1 LVLMDACTCPEIVA
15 DIEGIA
21 KGVIH
26 VKGVHDIRLRKLGPY
41 VVGDMHIDVDG
52 TMTVK
57 EADEIRTQIE
67 EKIKEE
73 FDEIAEFKI
82 RIEPHKSEKQ
92 SNDSP
97 M

>member
-1 LVLMDACTCPEIVA
+1 
-15 DIEGIA
+15 
-21 KGVIH
+21 
-26 VKGVHDIRLRKLGPY
+26 VHDIRLRKLGPY

-67 EKIKEE
+67 EKIREE

-92 SNDSP
+92 STDSP